1 MPARNGHKR
10 HSVDTERRG
19 DSGDTSE
26 TSGLVKI
33 VPIKDEAQTVV
44 QHRLTWAFNPPASEA
59 AASEAR
65 VEPPPQHS
73 MVVPAHVPPH
83 PESEHAT
90 VSASEAL
97 IEVMA
102 RLGVTHGFG
111 VFGGGIAPF
120 CEAVSRSPVRII
132 HCRHE
137 TGAAFAA
144 IESSLASQRLTLVM
158 ATTGPGLTNL
168 YTGMVAARSEGAK
181 VIFISGSTAAAQRG
195 RGAFQETS
203 HYSTALPSLYTTGH
217 LFHQAAVIDDVAEL
231 PTIISRLISGASRP
245 NGFVAHLG
253 LPVSIQTARVP
264 IPNHVPLITGYP
276 AACDDATLDTCI
288 DMLAQEP
295 FVIWVGFGAR
305 DAAQAVRA
313 LAARSGSPVMCSPRA
328 KGIFPEDSPQFLG
341 VTGLGGHSE
350 VEAYL
355 RDNPPK
361 RALVL
366 GTRLGEFSS
375 FWSPDLVP
383 SGGFIHVDLDPE
395 AFGTAYPSVPTFGV
409 QAEIG
414 AFLKALL
421 AKWPERSTSVY
432 KKSHPVLQPRTA
444 RSFGPVRPSYLMDV
458 IQNEIVD
465 RSDCIVLTEAGN
477 SFTLGSHYLRFRS
490 PGRYRVSTSFGSMG
504 QAAAGVIGAA
514 LGSGRKAVAI
524 VGDGS
529 MLMLNEINTAAN
541 YNIDAVW
548 IILNDARYGMI
559 AQGMQSIGWK
569 PFETNFPRS
578 DFVTIARAMGADG
591 IRVEHESDVEGAL
604 QRALEA
610 KGPFVVD
617 VIIDPREAAPANRRN
632 KSLVEQGV
640 NAGSKSNAGGQR

>member
-1 MPARNGHKR
+1 
-10 HSVDTERRG
+10 
-19 DSGDTSE
+19 
-26 TSGLVKI
+26 
-33 VPIKDEAQTVV
+33 VV
-44 QHRLTWAFNPPASEA
+44 QHRLTWAFNPPAPEA
-59 AASEAR
+59 APSEVR
-65 VEPPPQHS
+65 VEPPQHS
-73 MVVPAHVPPH
+73 MVVPAHVPLH
-83 PESEHAT
+83 PGSEQAS
-90 VSASEAL
+90 VSVSEAL
-97 IEVMA
+97 IDVIA

-120 CEAVSRSPVRII
+120 CEAVSRSPVRIV

-137 TGAAFAA
+137 AGAAFAA
-144 IESSLASQRLTLVM
+144 IEASLASQQLSLVM

-168 YTGMVAARSEGAK
+168 YTGMVAARCEGAK

-203 HYSTALPSLYTTGH
+203 HYSTALPSLYSTGH

-231 PTIISRLISGASRP
+231 PTIISRLINGASRP

-264 IPNHVPLITGYP
+264 IANHASLVTGYP

-288 DMLAQEP
+288 DLLTREP
-295 FVIWVGFGAR
+295 FVIWVGFGSR
-305 DAAQAVRA
+305 HAAQAVRA
-313 LAARSGSPVMCSPRA
+313 LAARSGAPVMCSPRA
-328 KGIFPEDSPQFLG
+328 KGIFPEDSAQFLG

-355 RDNPPK
+355 RANPPQ

-383 SGGFIHVDLDPE
+383 SRGFIHVDLDPE
-395 AFGTAYPSVPTFGV
+395 AFGTAYPNVSTFGV

-421 AKWPERSTSVY
+421 ARWPERSSSDEY
-432 KKSHPVLQPRTA
+432 AAPRSKSQPRTQ
-444 RSFGPVRPSYLMDV
+444 RSFGPVRPSYLMEV
-458 IQNEIVD
+458 IQREIVD

-477 SFTLGSHYLRFRS
+477 SFTLGSHYLRFRN

-514 LGSGRKAVAI
+514 LGGGRKAVAI

-559 AQGMQSIGWK
+559 AQGMQSIGWQ
-569 PFETNFPRS
+569 PFETDFPRS

-591 IRVEHESDVEGAL
+591 IRVETESEVENAL
-604 QRALEA
+604 RRALA
-610 KGPFVVD
+610 ASGPFVVD
-617 VIIDPREAAPANRRN
+617 VIIDPREAAPASRRN

-640 NAGSKSNAGGQR
+640 NSGSKSNGGGQ